1 MPADNP
7 VAGEVWF
14 STHFG
19 DGWPV
24 LILHNHKKS
33 DAITYCYI
41 TFNTYSFYISE
52 DNKDYFTQE
61 YHYGFT
67 LNAWEL
73 EDQLKKLRNDEDT
86 K

>member
-1 MPADNP
+1 MPANRP
-7 VAGEVWF
+7 MPGEVWF
-14 STHFG
+14 SAHFG

-52 DNKDYFTQE
+52 DNEFDFTQE

-67 LNAWEL
+67 LNAGEL
-73 EDQLKKLRNDEDT
+73 EEQLKKLHKEDT